1 MTDIGEAEVIVVN
14 DEGKFASAHNHGR
27 TFFGQRLADAGLPPR
42 DLQAVTRYANL
53 ATTEKYYLRHR
64 AIEQAERIAMYLGT
78 HQQVNKKRLTSNRR
92 KPFDSKV
99 PEEGLDPSRGSPHWI
114 LNPARLPIPPLW
126 PINGPSI
133 TDCKTKSAPCKI
145 QLTPPNSLSCPP
157 AHNRQQPSGS

>member
-99 PEEGLDPSRGSPHWI
+99 PEVGLEPTRGYPHRI
-114 LNPARLPIPPLW
+114 LNPDNKMSLCPHGALTAVFPRPPHR
-126 PINGPSI
+126 PVGV
-133 TDCKTKSAPCKI
+133 
-145 QLTPPNSLSCPP
+145 
-157 AHNRQQPSGS
+157 G